1 MRALQTLALA
11 LTTLLLGSCGS
22 MQVSNETL
30 ICILACVHS
39 KTEAKKNG
47 PEEPGR
53 LKSQDAGDAEKDQA
67 PQDDTN

>member
-1 MRALQTLALA
+1 
-11 LTTLLLGSCGS
+11 